1 MPWLWSA
8 LMPHPP
14 VIIPEVG
21 CGRERE
27 ASVTIDGIE
36 RLAELISDKRP
47 ECFLVLS
54 PHYPYA
60 PLSLALNG
68 APRLKGSLAH
78 FGASVSFELN
88 TSTKL
93 RPLVEHLASSGIAAR
108 DGNSPD
114 VTGDHG
120 SLVPLY
126 FIRKALRKRG
136 LELPDVILASPIG
149 LGPEKSLKLGEA
161 LASFED
167 GSNWGLLASGDLS
180 HRLTPNAPA
189 GYSPIGKKFDA
200 AVVAAL
206 SSVDPRKLLG
216 LTPSER
222 EEAGECGLC
231 SVMAMLGFCRALR
244 RTIEV
249 ISYEGPF
256 GVGYC
261 NALALL

>member
-14 VIIPEVG
+14 VIVPEVG
-21 CGRERE
+21 CGREHE
-27 ASVTIDGIE
+27 SSVTVGGIE
-36 RLAELISDKRP
+36 RLAELISDRRP
-47 ECFLVLS
+47 ECLLVLS
-54 PHYPYA
+54 PHHPYV
-60 PLSLALNG
+60 PLSLTLNA
-68 APRLKGSLAH
+68 APRLKGSFAP
-78 FGASVSFELN
+78 FGASVPFEMN

-93 RPLVEHLASSGIAAR
+93 RPLAEYLGISGITVR
-108 DGNSPD
+108 DENIPD
-114 VTGDHG
+114 VTSDHG

-126 FIRKALRKRG
+126 FIRKALRKLG
-136 LELPDVILASPIG
+136 LELPDVVLASPIG
-149 LGPEKSLKLGEA
+149 LGAEKSLKFGEL
-161 LASFED
+161 LASFDD

-180 HRLTPNAPA
+180 HRLTSYAPA
-189 GYSPIGKKFDA
+189 GYSPCGKKFDA

-206 SSVDPRKLLG
+206 SSVDPQKLLY
-216 LTPSER
+216 LTPKER

-231 SVMAMLGFCRALR
+231 SVMAMLGFCSVLH

-261 NALALL
+261 NALG